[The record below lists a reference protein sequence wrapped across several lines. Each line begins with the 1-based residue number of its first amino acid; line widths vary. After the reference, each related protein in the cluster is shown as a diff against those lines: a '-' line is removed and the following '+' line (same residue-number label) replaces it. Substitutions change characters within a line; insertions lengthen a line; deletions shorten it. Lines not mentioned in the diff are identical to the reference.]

1 MISILSNA
9 TYIQIFKTLIAI
21 LKIEFNEKNTAFLII
36 LSTVLIASAQTKNY
50 PEKLEIRGYKI
61 GDKVDISLY
70 KKQGDLYFPNHLHGW
85 TMNNVDKLPEKYK
98 GLPVAIWKLNSD
110 SSIVFTLLNNTI
122 INITVSYLKEAEKE
136 KLSKIVTERFEIDG
150 KKKSYKETH
159 PFQSW
164 ITYWNL
170 KTWETN
176 DVIFQLGT
184 SNMRK
189 ANDPIPKNVL
199 WNLVYSDF
207 ILENKI
213 INNYKE
219 K

>member
-1 MISILSNA
+1 M
-9 TYIQIFKTLIAI
+9 K
-21 LKIEFNEKNTAFLII
+21 KNTAFLII

-50 PEKLEIRGYKI
+50 PGKLEIRGYKI
-61 GDKVDISLY
+61 GDKVDTSLY
-70 KKQGDLYFPNHLHGW
+70 KKQGNLYFPNHLDGW

-98 GLPVAIWKLNSD
+98 GLPVAIWKLKSD

-122 INITVSYLKEAEKE
+122 MNITVSYLKEAEKE
-136 KLSKIVTERFEIDG
+136 KLSKMVTERFEIDG
-150 KKKSYKETH
+150 KEKSYKETH

-189 ANDPIPKNVL
+189 ANDPIPTNVL

>member
-1 MISILSNA
+1 M
-9 TYIQIFKTLIAI
+9 K
-21 LKIEFNEKNTAFLII
+21 KITTFLII
-36 LSTVLIASAQTKNY
+36 LSTVLIACAQTKSY
-50 PEKLEIRGYKI
+50 PGKLEIRGYKI
-61 GDKVDISLY
+61 GDMVDTTFY
-70 KKQGDLYFPNHLHGW
+70 KKQGDLYFPNHLDGW

-98 GLPVAIWKLNSD
+98 GLPVAIWQLKSD
-110 SSIVFTLLNNTI
+110 SSIVLTLLNNI
-122 INITVSYLKEAEKE
+122 IMNITVSYLKEAEKE
-136 KLSKIVTERFEIDG
+136 KLSKMLTERFGTNG
-150 KKKSYKETH
+150 KEKSYEQTH

-164 ITYWNL
+164 ITYWDL

-184 SNMRK
+184 SDMRK

-213 INNYKE
+213 INEYKE